1 MNDMEMERQK
11 MKEYILTL
19 QQENK
24 NFKEEFLAQQQQ
36 SDVNILQQRLLR
48 KKI

>member
-1 MNDMEMERQK
+1 MQAHMNDMEMERQK
-11 MKEYILTL
+11 MKEDIQTL

-24 NFKEEFLAQQQQ
+24 NFKE

-48 KKI
+48 KKL